1 MAGDDKVDIADVRH
15 ELDELLTALA
25 GKIEGLKEGL
35 DPEVLSRWYRVI
47 EEQARERA
55 PDDLKEK
62 INVIQDP
69 DLPMKFRIHAS
80 RRTVPFLVDAIESNL
95 QKMPLVTKIYFMM
108 VENAI
113 WEEYRKV
120 GGGGRRCAVHPP
132 GIWPDGDYSGRLS
145 HTSVLRSRTVILLTV
160 LRCGGHT
167 PTMVQIY
174 IRNAMISAHAG
185 AEGLR
190 IASRG
195 ANRGPRA

>member
-15 ELDELLTALA
+15 ELDELLTALV

-35 DPEVLSRWYRVI
+35 DPEVLSRWYRII

-80 RRTVPFLVDAIESNL
+80 RRTVPFVVDAIESNL
-95 QKMPLVTKIYFMM
+95 QKMPLVTKIYFML

-113 WEEYRKV
+113 WEEYMKV
-120 GGGGRRCAVHPP
+120 GGGG
-132 GIWPDGDYSGRLS
+132 
-145 HTSVLRSRTVILLTV
+145 
-160 LRCGGHT
+160 
-167 PTMVQIY
+167 
-174 IRNAMISAHAG
+174 
-185 AEGLR
+185 
-190 IASRG
+190 
-195 ANRGPRA
+195 